1 MKIFKQIGLIVFLLS
16 FGFATSGCAQEET
29 EKYDVVIYGGTFAG
43 CAAARTAA
51 QLAPESSILVIVPA
65 PERVLGGIGTAG
77 GQNFFDVRLWRG
89 YPVAAGSFA
98 RWYGEAGQFYNTKK
112 MADLLAVDLARHKN
126 ITVLWG
132 YDVREVQKKPA
143 EGGFAS
149 RIKRLQDLSGIERPS
164 NLSGSK
170 GRAFPPQTGLLP
182 QTGPD
187 LRKSSFSSRITA
199 LRLREVCR
207 DDEGAVAWGKGLRK
221 IAGRVFIDASD
232 DGRLTRLAGASVTVG
247 RGDWP
252 KNEGTVPLDEKRPE
266 SVRHGEAVIGRKE
279 ASRRQA
285 DLRRQAAARRQPA
298 ACQQAAT
305 LMFKVAGVVV
315 PETPRQTGDFLFLKD
330 PSGSWGIIGGAD
342 TYRSNP
348 VVVDFN
354 DRYAP
359 RGFALKPLNAAQD
372 GAGSDQWWVNA
383 LLIFNVDGRACRRD
397 LGTGRYPQDKRP
409 DALDVDEALLKAR
422 ELIARPEFLEALR
435 QFSAADGRGGRYG
448 FHRAELVKDESGRP
462 VTGDVLYI
470 RETIHLQKGPFQKSA
485 LQRNPGNPADAG
497 TTGQQKRSISNVSGT
512 GSVPG
517 TVTGQ
522 TSAGP
527 DEAGENAC
535 FALTPAECQL
545 AGAGPAD
552 GADRGNYATRIGLA
566 YYLIDINA
574 YTPADLKAGGA
585 YRWPV
590 TESLRPDL
598 AAGGGQP
605 QNPVY
610 LPFEMLVT
618 PQLVNL
624 LVPGCA
630 TGAASLAW
638 AEVRVIPNLC
648 VLGDAAG
655 AAAAGAVLSG
665 ADPAL
670 FQPGQI
676 KWVQAALR
684 KTGARLDK

>member
-1 MKIFKQIGLIVFLLS
+1 MKIFRQIGLIVFLLS
-16 FGFATSGCAQEET
+16 FGFVTGGCAQEET

-43 CAAARTAA
+43 CAAAQTAA

-89 YPVAAGSFA
+89 YPVAAGSFG
-98 RWYGEAGQFYNTKK
+98 RWYGETGQFYNPEK
-112 MADLLAVDLARHKN
+112 MAGLLAADLARHKN
-126 ITVLWG
+126 IAVRWG
-132 YDVREVQKKPA
+132 YDVWEVQKKPA
-143 EGGFAS
+143 ESGFAS
-149 RIKRLQDLSGIERPS
+149 RSKRLPDLPGIEPPPD
-164 NLSGSK
+164 LSGSK
-170 GRAFPPQTGLLP
+170 GRAFPPQTGLPP

-207 DDEGAVAWGKGLRK
+207 DGEGTLAWGKGLRK

-252 KNEGTVPLDEKRPE
+252 DVYLPPGERGGEGRP
-266 SVRHGEAVIGRKE
+266 
-279 ASRRQA
+279 
-285 DLRRQAAARRQPA
+285 AR
-298 ACQQAAT
+298 QQAAT
-305 LMFKVAGVVV
+305 LMFKVTGVAV
-315 PETPRQTGDFLFLKD
+315 PETPRQTGDLLFLKD
-330 PSGSWGIIGGAD
+330 PSGSWGIVGGAD
-342 TYRSNP
+342 TCRSNP
-348 VVVDFN
+348 AVVDFN

-359 RGFALKPLNAAQD
+359 RGFALKPLNAAQA

-397 LGTGRYPQDKRP
+397 LGTSRYPPDKRP

-435 QFSAADGRGGRYG
+435 QFSAADGRGGRCG
-448 FHRAELVKDESGRP
+448 FHQAELVKDESGRP
-462 VTGDVLYI
+462 VTGDVLYL
-470 RETIHLQKGPFQKSA
+470 RETVHLQKQ
-485 LQRNPGNPADAG
+485 
-497 TTGQQKRSISNVSGT
+497 ISNVSGT
-512 GSVPG
+512 ESVLG
-517 TVTGQ
+517 TAAGQ

-527 DEAGENAC
+527 GEAGENAC

-552 GADRGNYATRIGLA
+552 GADRGNYAARIGLA

-574 YTPADLKAGGA
+574 YTPTDLKAGGA
-585 YRWPV
+585 CRWPV
-590 TESLRPDL
+590 TASLRPDL

-624 LVPGCA
+624 LVPGYA

-670 FQPGQI
+670 FRPEQI